1 MDTSFRT
8 LSAVLFIGSPISFS
22 VALVVFIW
30 HRIWNRFAIVPL
42 LAPPLYTCAIYAITL
57 LGSEPANSLIESE
70 HDALSYLL
78 FLIITGTSLGLL
90 ITARIPENTRFYT
103 LVAVAYIIVI
113 AMPALIFVGQDGRGK
128 ADVVHAMWAFPL
140 GLGFATGLHRRT
152 GVLISLLAALTL
164 ACLDEMIQLY
174 LPHRVFDLHDV
185 WLNLTAASSGYA
197 IGIVRQFDGVPL
209 YTVIA
214 RRWKARRRRQNS

>member
-8 LSAVLFIGSPISFS
+8 LAGIMIMGSPILICL
-22 VALVVFIW
+22 ALLVFVW

-42 LAPPLYTCAIYAITL
+42 IAPPLYACAIYATTL
-57 LGSEPANSLIESE
+57 FGSEPANSLIESE

-90 ITARIPENTRFYT
+90 ITARIPENTRFYA

-113 AMPALIFVGQDGRGK
+113 AMPALAFVGQDGQGK
-128 ADVVHAMWAFPL
+128 ATVIHAMWAFPL
-140 GLGFATGLHRRT
+140 GLGFSSGLHRRF
-152 GVLISLLAALTL
+152 GILVSFIAALTL
-164 ACLDEMIQLY
+164 ASVDEMIQLY

>member
-164 ACLDEMIQLY
+164 ASVDEMIQLY

>member
-1 MDTSFRT
+1 M
-8 LSAVLFIGSPISFS
+8 
-22 VALVVFIW
+22 
-30 HRIWNRFAIVPL
+30 PL

-57 LGSEPANSLIESE
+57 FGSESANSLIESE
-70 HDALSYLL
+70 HDVLSYLL

-90 ITARIPENTRFYT
+90 ITARIPENTRFY
-103 LVAVAYIIVI
+103 LPVILAYMIVL
-113 AMPALIFVGQDGRGK
+113 AMPALVFVGQDGQGK
-128 ADVVHAMWAFPL
+128 ATVIHAMWAFPL
-140 GLGFATGLHRRT
+140 GLGFSSGLHRRF
-152 GVLISLLAALTL
+152 GILVSFIAALTL
-164 ACLDEMIQLY
+164 ASVDEMIQLY